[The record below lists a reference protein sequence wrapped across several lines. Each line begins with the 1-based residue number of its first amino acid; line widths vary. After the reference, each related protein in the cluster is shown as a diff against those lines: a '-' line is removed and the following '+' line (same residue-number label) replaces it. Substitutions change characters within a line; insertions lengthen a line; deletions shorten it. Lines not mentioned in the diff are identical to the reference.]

1 MASAGSGGSV
11 YSVISGRAVSSGAS
25 APFPPP
31 GASNLPKIAQI
42 INSETLNLP
51 PIRGRDERGIKN

>member
-1 MASAGSGGSV
+1 M